1 MWTGFFSKSGHS
13 DNSIRGN
20 QVKVSLH
27 LFLLQVWVRLT
38 DIPGLCWISWRFS
51 VHSVDAGHWYRR
63 VPATAPHRRK
73 RREFQSVNPTSVSLG
88 SVASSNLSPVNSS
101 QNELWSTHVVRIHHP
116 FYCLPLTDAKLA
128 AMCSLVS
135 CDLWRSVVRKSV
147 REIQTLWLRNFA
159 LLNKLLLKETFQFS
173 TTEKYETL
181 QESQYSASSCSSSLN
196 SVACLFGTL
205 PGKKMFVLPIPVGFC
220 LEFSLWRPP
229 LGYDVFWP
237 SHFAFVALMN
247 LLLWERQILHFHYG
261 QLYIWKT
268 CRTCCNNLLSFT
280 KERGET

>member
-128 AMCSLVS
+128 SMCSLVS
-135 CDLWRSVVRKSV
+135 CDLWRSERVLERY
-147 REIQTLWLRNFA
+147 RLCGW
-159 LLNKLLLKETFQFS
+159 
-173 TTEKYETL
+173 
-181 QESQYSASSCSSSLN
+181 
-196 SVACLFGTL
+196 GTL
-205 PGKKMFVLPIPVGFC
+205 RYWTSC
-220 LEFSLWRPP
+220 YWRR
-229 LGYDVFWP
+229 LSKFQWLK
-237 SHFAFVALMN
+237 SMKHSKN
-247 LLLWERQILHFHYG
+247 LNILHPAALAH
-261 QLYIWKT
+261 
-268 CRTCCNNLLSFT
+268 
-280 KERGET
+280 